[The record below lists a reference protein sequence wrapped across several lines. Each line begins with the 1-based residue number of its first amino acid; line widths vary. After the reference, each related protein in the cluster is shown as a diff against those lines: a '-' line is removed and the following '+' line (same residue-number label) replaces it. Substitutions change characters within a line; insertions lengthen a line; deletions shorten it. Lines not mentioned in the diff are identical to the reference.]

1 MEMNIFSNE
10 RTFEEAVPRKSLKA
24 LFRTNKRHFH
34 FTE

>member
-1 MEMNIFSNE
+1 MEMNIFSNV
-10 RTFEEAVPRKSLKA
+10 RTFEEAAPRKSQKT